1 MCGAPRRDSHSA
13 FLDGYTAPP
22 SPSSSFPLH
31 PLTHGFITTV
41 NNGCSHTNPTTTTTK
56 QKDEK
61 RQKIIYIF
69 FYFWVPRNQLGFK
82 LAGSVVAHKYGSR
95 MERENHP
102 TTDLL
107 QMSTNKRIFWVFF
120 LKKRIPT
127 SWCNFSL
134 SHPFKAIPCAKRQH
148 RLNAPLPS
156 IPRLSHLCLTAAV
169 IQLQLFV
176 Q

>member
-1 MCGAPRRDSHSA
+1 MAILPRRPRPRLSPCTLSPMGSSRQLTMGA
-13 FLDGYTAPP
+13 ATQTPP
-22 SPSSSFPLH
+22 PPPQSRR
-31 PLTHGFITTV
+31 
-41 NNGCSHTNPTTTTTK
+41 TK
-56 QKDEK
+56 KDK
-61 RQKIIYIF
+61 KSYIFF

-95 MERENHP
+95 MERENHL

-120 LKKRIPT
+120 KKKRIPT

>member
-1 MCGAPRRDSHSA
+1 MYFSPSSRPLLPLLTDYHVVLRVCSEVGLTRSPLCGAPRRDSHSA

-41 NNGCSHTNPTTTTTK
+41 NNGCSHTNPTTTTK
-56 QKDEK
+56 QKDKK

-95 MERENHP
+95 MERENHL

-107 QMSTNKRIFWVFF
+107 QMSTNENILGF
-120 LKKRIPT
+120 LKKKKGFPPPGAT
-127 SWCNFSL
+127 S
-134 SHPFKAIPCAKRQH
+134 R
-148 RLNAPLPS
+148 
-156 IPRLSHLCLTAAV
+156 
-169 IQLQLFV
+169 
-176 Q
+176 